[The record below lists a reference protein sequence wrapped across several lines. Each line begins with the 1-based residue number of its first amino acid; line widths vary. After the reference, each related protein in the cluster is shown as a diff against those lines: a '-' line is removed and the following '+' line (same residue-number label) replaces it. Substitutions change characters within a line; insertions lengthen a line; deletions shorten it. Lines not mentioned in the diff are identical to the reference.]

1 MSSPKEKGTFGSSL
15 SLFLLPFFF
24 VLFPLMACLS
34 AQAGEPGPA
43 EKTATASSPIPR
55 VSEMDLKGMRF
66 ELYKGR
72 QYDLCQNYLALMH
85 RVPVNPKE
93 SCELRYSFD
102 DIAKKQGF
110 REIEWTEVDP
120 QDHREMLKMSSY
132 HARGGLSDE
141 MKKKRF
147 SEERFENF
155 MNSSPRLWHTT
166 MDLNFDGKKE
176 VVYRRS
182 GKEGRC
188 TNGPNVYFMFDS
200 SKPYSQFS
208 RKSGRH
214 YVVGRLFYYKGRP
227 YLHRGSVFSMIT
239 EPYGSGRITH
249 EKSICSFRPE
259 NIFKGR

>member
-1 MSSPKEKGTFGSSL
+1 
-15 SLFLLPFFF
+15 
-24 VLFPLMACLS
+24 
-34 AQAGEPGPA
+34 
-43 EKTATASSPIPR
+43 
-55 VSEMDLKGMRF
+55 
-66 ELYKGR
+66 KGR

-120 QDHREMLKMSSY
+120 QDPREMLKMSIY
-132 HARGGLSDE
+132 NARGGLSDE

-208 RKSGRH
+208 RKSGQH
-214 YVVGRLFYYKGRP
+214 YVMGRLFYYKGRP
-227 YLHRGSVFSMIT
+227 YLYRGSVFSIIT

-249 EKSICSFRPE
+249 EKSICSFRLE